1 MTTSINQRP
10 DRVELSKVGFSLET
24 HDQLQQKETNVVN
37 VLRKYDKMKND
48 FFQFCTIRWSQKM
61 HH

>member
-10 DRVELSKVGFSLET
+10 DRVELSKVGFSRET
-24 HDQLQQKETNVVN
+24 HNDQLQQKETNAVN

-48 FFQFCTIRWSQKM
+48 FFEFCTIR
-61 HH
+61 

>member
-48 FFQFCTIRWSQKM
+48 FFQFCTIR
-61 HH
+61 